1 MTRIRYV
8 VSPAKGHWQL
18 TSKARHSAVHA
29 TQADAI
35 AAGVKLC
42 RALWAEGQPAEL
54 VIKGR
59 DGRIRDNRTYG
70 NDPRRTRG

>member
-29 TQADAI
+29 TQRAAVE
-35 AAGVKLC
+35 AGVKLC

-70 NDPRRTRG
+70 NDPKGIKG